1 MASGARLETCDGK
14 LEGLRWVEVLHLSFQ
29 LLDQSV
35 DPSNHTHTP
44 IPKHEPPPPAQPQLE
59 KGFHAVQD
67 AGHRVAE
74 AAKPALQQAGEAIKS
89 TSQHVVDKLQGKG
102 GEGGG
107 GAGGQPPH
115 TV

>member
-1 MASGARLETCDGK
+1 LETCDGE
-14 LEGLRWVEVLHLSFQ
+14 LEILNRLTNASYHFYRAPQTISPSIHTNTLYSQ
-29 LLDQSV
+29 NDQ
-35 DPSNHTHTP
+35 T
-44 IPKHEPPPPAQPQLE
+44 PPPAQPQLE